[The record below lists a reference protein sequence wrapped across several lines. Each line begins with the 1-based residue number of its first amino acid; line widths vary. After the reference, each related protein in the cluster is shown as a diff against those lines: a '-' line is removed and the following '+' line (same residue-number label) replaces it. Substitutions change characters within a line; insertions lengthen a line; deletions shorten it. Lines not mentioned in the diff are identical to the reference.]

1 VTRTPLIL
9 LVAAALLL
17 VTGAAAA
24 AAKLTAKNSIPFRF
38 FAGSTGEFS
47 GTGCG
52 TSVSIAKTLPAR
64 AKGIT
69 VSSPK
74 VGERDDFD
82 GTRVTA
88 VIVAGTVVTIT
99 VLADGPSI
107 CDPAVTGQPA
117 DTVSWTASYD
127 FRAEYTRR
135 VQATI
140 RIYYE
145 SYIFGAKWKRR
156 PRTIHDTRA
165 GVGPGQR
172 VTGIKWKRFGG
183 RKAIG
188 FGKLRLD
195 YCRPGDNCPQ
205 NGKRMRLVATKP
217 DYCKDSGKIE
227 YLRLSGYLGKL
238 EWFGGIIECS
248 D

>member
-1 VTRTPLIL
+1 VTRTPL
-9 LVAAALLL
+9 VLLL
-17 VTGAAAA
+17 AAGLLLTTGAAA
-24 AAKLTAKNSIPFRF
+24 AAKLTAKNSFPMKF
-38 FAGSTGEFS
+38 FAGGTVQFS

-52 TSVSIAKTLPAR
+52 TSVSIAKELPAR
-64 AKGIT
+64 SSGIT
-69 VSSPK
+69 VPSPE
-74 VGERDDFD
+74 VGDRDDFG
-82 GTRVTA
+82 GTHVTA
-88 VIVAGTVVTIT
+88 VSVAGTVITIT

-107 CDPAVTGQPA
+107 CDPAETGQPP
-117 DTVSWTASYD
+117 DTVSWTAPYD

-156 PRTIHDTRA
+156 PKVIHDSRA
-165 GVGPGQR
+165 GLGPGQR

-188 FGKLRLD
+188 YGKLRLD

-205 NGKRMRLVATKP
+205 NGKRIRLVATKP
-217 DYCKDSGKIE
+217 DYCTDSGKIE
-227 YLRLSGYLGKL
+227 YLRLSGYLGKT
-238 EWFGGIIECS
+238 EWFGAVITCS
-248 D
+248 E